1 MSDEKLNTGPE
12 EPKAPDVSGEAPA
25 GPAPETP
32 KPEQAGPAQP
42 APGDVV
48 ISADQIDE
56 LMAQM

>member
-1 MSDEKLNTGPE
+1 MSDEKLNPGPE

-48 ISADQIDE
+48 ISADQVDE
-56 LMAQM
+56 LMAQ